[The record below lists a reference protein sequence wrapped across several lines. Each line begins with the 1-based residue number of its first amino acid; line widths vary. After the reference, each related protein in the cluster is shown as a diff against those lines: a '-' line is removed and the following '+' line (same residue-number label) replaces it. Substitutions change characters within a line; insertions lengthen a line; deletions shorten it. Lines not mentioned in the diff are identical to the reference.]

1 MKQHYYAYKSFIR
14 NKASYSLLPIGEDA
28 VFVDGM
34 YYPEQKFLLLLTKAV
49 KERFQMV
56 PKINEYGEAVTQNG
70 NKSREKQDR
79 IRMDANYE
87 HYLHNPKDIKWFA
100 EEFIVNSAEFLEFV
114 DSLNTKPE
122 VSVPEMVGTI
132 KEEELIDIQNQII

>member
-1 MKQHYYAYKSFIR
+1 
-14 NKASYSLLPIGEDA
+14 
-28 VFVDGM
+28 
-34 YYPEQKFLLLLTKAV
+34 
-49 KERFQMV
+49 MV